1 MKLDLLD
8 LLSEKR
14 EKKWTSKQHAH
25 FCFLLINYIEILWHS
40 PASSKRNSVRQNRCC
55 DIYVIIILCTAQ
67 EGAVERLV
75 THLNAPRR
83 VDVDKEF

>member
-1 MKLDLLD
+1 MPIFA
-8 LLSEKR
+8 SY
-14 EKKWTSKQHAH
+14 
-25 FCFLLINYIEILWHS
+25 YIEILWHS

-83 VDVDKEF
+83 VDVDKEFQKNTHEVSLKTSTHVFSPSHFI